1 VDKIKIGILSFA
13 HMHAYSY
20 AQCVKSNP
28 NSILVGVADHDSK
41 RGKDAAKRFEVKY
54 FSSYEKL
61 LKERDIEGVIIC
73 SENSKH
79 RELTEM
85 AANAKKHIL
94 CEKPIATTIK
104 DAIKMIEVCKN
115 NNVRLQIAFPCRFIP
130 SVVKAKKLVNSG
142 KIGRVLAIRATNHGR
157 MPGGWFTDK
166 KLAGGGAVMDH
177 TVHVVDLMRWFLK
190 REVKRVYAEVDNLI
204 YKMKIDDC
212 GTLMMEFENGVFASL
227 DPSWSRPKTFPIWGD
242 VTMKVIGEKGIVSVD
257 AFSQNISVYD
267 DKNNK
272 FYWQSWG
279 SNCNYSLINNFIDMI
294 LYNKEPFI
302 SGYDGL
308 KAMEVALAAYISSSK
323 KKVVELP
330 LK

>member
-1 VDKIKIGILSFA
+1 MDKIKIGILSFA

-104 DAIKMIEVCKN
+104 DAIKMIEVCKD

-242 VTMKVIGEKGIVSVD
+242 VTMKVIGEKGVVSVD

-279 SNCNYSLINNFIDMI
+279 SNCDYSLINNFIDMI

>member
-142 KIGRVLAIRATNHGR
+142 KIGRILAIRATNHGR

-190 REVKRVYAEVDNLI
+190 REVKRVYAEIDNLI

-279 SNCNYSLINNFIDMI
+279 SNCDYSLINNFIDMI

>member
-1 VDKIKIGILSFA
+1 MKIGILSFA

-20 AQCVKSNP
+20 AHCVKLNP
-28 NSILVGVADHDSK
+28 NAILVGVADDDRK
-41 RGKDAAKRFEVKY
+41 RGQDAAKRFKTKY
-54 FSSYEKL
+54 FSSFKKL
-61 LKERDIEGVIIC
+61 LEQDDLEAVIIC
-73 SENSKH
+73 SENVKH
-79 RELTEM
+79 KELTEM
-85 AANAKKHIL
+85 CAHAKKHIL
-94 CEKPIATTIK
+94 CEKPIATNIK
-104 DAIKMIEVCKN
+104 DAIRMIEVCKN
-115 NNVRLQIAFPCRFIP
+115 NNVKLQIAFPCRFIP
-130 SVVKAKKLVNSG
+130 SVVRAKRLVNSG
-142 KIGRVLAIRATNHGR
+142 EIGKILAIRSTNHGK
-157 MPGGWFTDK
+157 MPGGWFINK

-190 REVKRVYAEVDNLI
+190 REVKKVYAEVDKLI

-227 DPSWSRPKTFPIWGD
+227 DPSWSRPKTFPTWGD
-242 VTMKVIGEKGIVSVD
+242 LTMKIIGEKGIVSVD

-272 FYWQSWG
+272 YYMENWG
-279 SNCNYSLINNFIDMI
+279 SNYDVSLIKNFIDMI

-308 KAMEVALAAYISSSK
+308 KALEVALAAYISSAK

-330 LK
+330 L

>member
-104 DAIKMIEVCKN
+104 DAIKMIEVCKD